1 MTSRFLGAGQ
11 GLAVMVLAASVLA
24 SGPVSAA
31 DPGPGPGYSYI
42 GASYEWTDVKY
53 GVKPSVDD
61 RFNNGTMEGV
71 NLEAS
76 LGIISWE
83 RKLGAHVLGQY
94 FDGKC
99 KPCGTGNTG
108 IPFDQDFQGY
118 KVGLGGNIGF
128 DLIGLNDR
136 TDLVLRAYYLDMEQ
150 SKLNSDS
157 TTFDP
162 LTGDGYELQAL
173 IRSQISPKTEFEVG
187 YSYQA
192 LTTSNCGL
200 ADCDSSNR
208 DLTIGLNYRI
218 AFGITLLARGIIFDD
233 DTGFELGARWY
244 FGDLFGGDIIRL

>member
-11 GLAVMVLAASVLA
+11 GLAVVAVAASVLA
-24 SGPVSAA
+24 SGPVSAEGS
-31 DPGPGPGYSYI
+31 GPGPGYSYI

-53 GVKPSVDD
+53 GVKPSVDE
-61 RFNNGTMEGV
+61 RYNNGSVEGV

-76 LGIISWE
+76 LGIISWG

-94 FDGKC
+94 FDGTC
-99 KPCGTGNTG
+99 EPCGTGNTDV
-108 IPFDQDFQGY
+108 PFDQDFKGY

-157 TTFDP
+157 TGSDP

-200 ADCDSSNR
+200 AECDSSNR

-218 AFGITLLARGIIFDD
+218 AFGVTLLGRGIIFDD
-233 DTGFELGARWY
+233 ENFAACHNHYLR
-244 FGDLFGGDIIRL
+244 FKKQVVSS